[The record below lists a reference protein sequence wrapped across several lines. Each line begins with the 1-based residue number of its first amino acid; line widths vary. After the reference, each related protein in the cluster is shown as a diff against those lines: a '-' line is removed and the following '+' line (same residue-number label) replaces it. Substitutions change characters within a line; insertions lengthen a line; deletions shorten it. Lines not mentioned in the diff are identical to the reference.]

1 MKVTNLMFA
10 GALLAAATALAGM
23 RTNDY
28 SWVRGT
34 HYGLVGD
41 AGQVARELGY
51 GGVGIDNIPVF
62 LEVTHRVTHSM
73 GIFAHHKGTVGNLT
87 GL

>member
-1 MKVTNLMFA
+1 MKVTKLMVA
-10 GALLAAATALAGM
+10 GALLAAGTAWGGL

-41 AGQVARELGY
+41 AGQVARDRTS
-51 GGVGIDNIPVF
+51 VV
-62 LEVTHRVTHSM
+62 
-73 GIFAHHKGTVGNLT
+73 
-87 GL
+87 